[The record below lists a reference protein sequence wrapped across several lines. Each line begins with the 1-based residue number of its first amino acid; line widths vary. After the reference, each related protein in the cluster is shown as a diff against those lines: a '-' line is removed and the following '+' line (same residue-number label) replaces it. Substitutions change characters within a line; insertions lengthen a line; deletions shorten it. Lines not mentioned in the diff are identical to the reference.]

1 MRELCRRFTSQY
13 WQGVEDKSAYPEEFV
28 KALTDA
34 GWVGVPVWRAG
45 RRFASRREPGQEHG
59 VVSVTDPD
67 GTERVLL
74 DPAAIDPTGLTTLDA
89 WIPDHEGHLLASQPS
104 SAGDEQ
110 SVLHVLDVGT
120 GRDVEPPIDRYRY
133 SDVAWLPGG

>member
-1 MRELCRRFTSQY
+1 VT
-13 WQGVEDKSAYPEEFV
+13 VAPAYPRAERLDLVDHLHGRPVADPYRWLEDPDDPRTREWSAAQDTLARAHLDALPGRDRLAGTLG
-28 KALTDA
+28 ALTNA

-89 WIPDHEGHLLASQPS
+89 WVPDLEGRRLA
-104 SAGDEQ
+104 
-110 SVLHVLDVGT
+110 
-120 GRDVEPPIDRYRY
+120 
-133 SDVAWLPGG
+133 